1 MISFFL
7 GIPGSGKSY
16 FSADTIYT
24 HFSLKSSSKK
34 YYNCY
39 TNINEFKFDLVEN
52 VYNYD
57 HDVFI
62 EKITILYNMY
72 RKKVTDRELIDKAK
86 EFSIHKTLYVLDE
99 CHKYFDVENKIL
111 VWLLTYHR
119 HLYIDLMMITQNM
132 SLINSKYKP
141 LGEAYYKAK
150 SRSLTLSSKSFKYM
164 YYASYPMNKGTFVN
178 TITLNHK
185 KEVFNL
191 YKSGDSVKSKNVIKR
206 FIYIS
211 IFMALF
217 LSFLVFLYSLFNDSR
232 IEEIKHQ
239 DDSLPSKEVNKN
251 KEKYTSSSS
260 VDSNSFI
267 NDKSHYVV
275 FDCGLAACSSSLF
288 NLPVPLFVKFQK
300 MNQIHSFY
308 YEELSKT
315 LYRYHVSMDDNFY
328 NFLITNSTKGASN
341 ETINSSGID
350 MFKYNSK

>member
-1 MISFFL
+1 MISYFL
-7 GIPGSGKSY
+7 GIPGAGKTY
-16 FSADTIYT
+16 FSADTIYK
-24 HFSLKSSSKK
+24 HFSLKSNSKK
-34 YYNCY
+34 YDNCY

-57 HDVFI
+57 HDIFM

-86 EFSIHKTLYVLDE
+86 EFGIHKTLYVLDE

-132 SLINSKYKP
+132 ALINSKYKP

-150 SRSLTLSSKSFKYM
+150 SRSLTLGSKSFKYM
-164 YYASYPMNKGTFVN
+164 YYASYPINKGTFVN

-217 LSFLVFLYSLFNDSR
+217 LAFLIYLYSLFNSTR
-232 IEEIKHQ
+232 IEEFEQQNDITHSEK
-239 DDSLPSKEVNKN
+239 VVKN
-251 KEKYTSSSS
+251 KKSYRSSSNI
-260 VDSNSFI
+260 DSNDFI
-267 NDKSHYVV
+267 SDKSHYVV
-275 FDCGLAACSSSLF
+275 FDCGLSSCSSSLF
-288 NLPVPLFVKFQK
+288 VLPVPLFVKFQK
-300 MNQIHSFY
+300 MEKIHSFY

-315 LYRYHVSMDDNFY
+315 LYRYHISMDDIFY
-328 NFLITNSTKGASN
+328 NFLLSNSTKGAKD
-341 ETINSSGID
+341 EIATNSSID
-350 MFKYNSK
+350 LFKSDSK